1 MIAIIILL
9 EFVMR
14 KFRTKAA
21 EDRGAALVSS
31 LLALMLMAAITAGF
45 MALVVTDTRVRSM
58 DNTRTQAFYVAH
70 AGLEKMTS
78 DLGDLFAVNFAPTA
92 AQINALANTPPALP
106 GVTWLKPDGTDGY
119 TTTFPAGGGGNPQA
133 SVMTVMSGPFQGLV
147 GLATPFQMS
156 VTARLSDGSEANL
169 TRTLQTVAIPV
180 FQFGLFSENDLSF
193 FAGPNFNFG
202 GRVHSNANVYL
213 AEGDGNTLTM
223 ADKVTAVG
231 ELIRTNLSNGWDT
244 NNNYNGTVRAITAP
258 GAFRNLA
265 KAEGS
270 LVGTVGSATNEPT
283 WTNLS
288 TGTYNHNIANSRTG
302 AKRLD
307 LPVVSFGGAP
317 IDIIRRPAVN
327 ENVANP
333 NLLAERFFSLASV
346 RILLSDVAADITN
359 LPGVTATAPVP
370 LGSISPWALDA
381 THLPFADSPGL
392 EVGGVGGDCTFA
404 AGNTIQAARCGSRTP
419 GGSANPLLNT
429 PLMGGFIKIE
439 MVNAAGV
446 WTDVTMEIL
455 NLGITGKQIDVAG
468 CVSPSP
474 NAVIRIQHLRD
485 KLKAAACVTVAGDG
499 PALWSGANAPFNY
512 SPNVLYDTREGILR
526 DGVAAAA
533 PMQYGGIIHYV
544 ELDVNNLRRWLTGA
558 IGVTGNQ
565 ALSVNGFTVY
575 FSDRRGNHNG
585 AGAETGEYGFEDV
598 VNPLSATGTPNGLL
612 DVGEDF
618 NLNGTLETYG
628 QNPLAPPL
636 NPGGVAQLWA
646 LLAAPINTNLLRP
659 WSNVDPAAVKTV
671 AERSAIAQR
680 NPAVFFRR
688 ALKITNGALGN
699 IVTPGLAIAS
709 ENPVYVQGNWN
720 ANDAGYGDPHAAT
733 SILCDAM
740 TLLSN
745 AWNDK
750 ESFDSPHDKGPRNA
764 TTTWYRMA
772 VIAGKGPSFPQPG
785 VGAPPQ
791 DYGTDG
797 GAHNFLRYIEDWGGQ
812 TLNYRGS
819 IASMY
824 FTRQATGT
832 YKCCTDV
839 YSPPT
844 RGYNFDVDFL
854 TPALLPPRTPMF
866 RDVNTTGFAQIIR
879 PQ

>member
-1 MIAIIILL
+1 
-9 EFVMR
+9 MR

-21 EDRGAALVSS
+21 EDRGAALISS

-58 DNTRTQAFYVAH
+58 DNARTQSFYVAH

-92 AQINALANTPPALP
+92 AQINTLANTPPVLP
-106 GVTWLKPDGTDGY
+106 GVTWLRPDGTDGY
-119 TTTFPAGGGGNPQA
+119 TTTFPVGGGGNPQS
-133 SVMTVMSGPFQGLV
+133 SVMTVLSGPFQGLV

-202 GRVHSNANVYL
+202 GRVHSNANVFL
-213 AEGDGNTLTM
+213 AEGNGNTLTL

-231 ELIRTNLSNGWDT
+231 ELIRTRLSNGWDT
-244 NNNYNGTVRAITAP
+244 NTNYTGTVRAITAP
-258 GAFRNLA
+258 GAYRNLA
-265 KAEGS
+265 KTEGS
-270 LVGTVGSATNEPT
+270 LVGTLGSATNEPT

-288 TGTYNHNIANSRTG
+288 TGTYNHNIANARTG

-307 LPVVSFGGAP
+307 LPVVSFGGVP
-317 IDIIRRPAVN
+317 IDIIRRPPVN
-327 ENVANP
+327 ENVTNP

-359 LPGVTATAPVP
+359 LPGVTADAPVP
-370 LGSISPWALDA
+370 LGSVAPWVSDP
-381 THLPFADSPGL
+381 THLPFGQSPGL
-392 EVGGVGGDCTFA
+392 AVAGDCAAA
-404 AGNTIQAARCGSRTP
+404 AGLTIQAQRCGSRTP

-429 PLMGGFIKIE
+429 PLMGGYIKVE
-439 MVNAAGV
+439 MANGAGV
-446 WTDVTMEIL
+446 WQDVTMEIL
-455 NLGITGKQIDVAG
+455 NLGISGKQNDLPG

-474 NAVIRIQHLRD
+474 NAVIRLQHLRD
-485 KLKAAACVTVAGDG
+485 GIDVCKDPVNAGNQNSTWNFAG
-499 PALWSGANAPFNY
+499 GLNPQWNY

-526 DGVAAAA
+526 DGVGAAT
-533 PMQYGGIIHYV
+533 PLQFGGIVHYV
-544 ELDVNNLRRWLTGA
+544 ELDANNLRRWLTGA
-558 IGVTGNQ
+558 IGATGVN
-565 ALSVNGFTVY
+565 ALNVGGFTVY
-575 FSDRRGNHNG
+575 FSDRRGNHNA

-628 QNPLAPPL
+628 QIPLPMPL
-636 NPGGVAQLWA
+636 VPGGVAQAWA
-646 LLAAPINTNLLRP
+646 ALATPLTNAARP
-659 WSNVDPAAVKTV
+659 WTNVDPGNAYVLK
-671 AERSAIAQR
+671 EESAIAQR

-688 ALKITNGALGN
+688 ALKITNGTLGN
-699 IVTPGLAIAS
+699 IVAPGLTIAS

-720 ANDAGYGDPHAAT
+720 ATDAGFGDPHVAT

-750 ESFDSPHDKGPRNA
+750 ESFDSPHDKNPRNA

-772 VIAGKGPSFPQPG
+772 VIAGKGISFPQPG

-824 FTRQATGT
+824 FTRQSTGT

-854 TPALLPPRTPMF
+854 TPALLPPRTPAF
-866 RDVNTTGFAQIIR
+866 RDVNTTGFQQIIR